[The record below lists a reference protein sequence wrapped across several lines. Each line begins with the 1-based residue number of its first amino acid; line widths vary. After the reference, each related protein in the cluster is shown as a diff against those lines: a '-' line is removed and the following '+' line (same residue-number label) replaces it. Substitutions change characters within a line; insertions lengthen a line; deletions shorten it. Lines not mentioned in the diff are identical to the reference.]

1 MTASPGVAWSKPS
14 PHSPGRVTRSMKQDL
29 RTLGQAGGIQ
39 LGPSWSHS
47 PTAVWEEASFTIW
60 GITRVWNCTRKDR
73 LRPVTVLLRHSY
85 TALKRLTLGNRSEIT
100 FQQILTNILFLSL
113 AIEKAKSFA
122 LLRYIL
128 LLLRLARS
136 IYPLNAQDKILKKTK
151 ILQS

>member
-1 MTASPGVAWSKPS
+1 M
-14 PHSPGRVTRSMKQDL
+14 
-29 RTLGQAGGIQ
+29 
-39 LGPSWSHS
+39 
-47 PTAVWEEASFTIW
+47 
-60 GITRVWNCTRKDR
+60 
-73 LRPVTVLLRHSY
+73 TVLLRHSY